1 MQAFFS
7 SFSSNL
13 PCFVENQK
21 MLGNGGFKPFSGT
34 FPCALSL
41 VLFPYELE
49 KYPYFHFTTRY
60 IFVGFAAMAW
70 AALLPFVQCMENR
83 DLFSG
88 PVVALVQ

>member
-1 MQAFFS
+1 MGNPLETAVS
-7 SFSSNL
+7 SRFWR
-13 PCFVENQK
+13 F
-21 MLGNGGFKPFSGT
+21 
-34 FPCALSL
+34 SL